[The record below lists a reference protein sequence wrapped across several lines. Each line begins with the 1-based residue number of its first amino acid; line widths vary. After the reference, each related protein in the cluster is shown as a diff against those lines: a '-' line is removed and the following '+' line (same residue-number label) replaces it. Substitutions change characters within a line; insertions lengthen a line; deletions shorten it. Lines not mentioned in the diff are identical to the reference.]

1 MAIHYPAACLGATP
15 GAWQQLKRDGHTTA
29 SGGLFLTETV
39 AAMAFD
45 TSRYTDKRE
54 PLGKLM
60 TTLSNA
66 QEDIKATSD
75 AILKSARAMVDAAEI
90 ANKGMVESSRK
101 MRDSTEKLTA
111 QMQKFH
117 SVFASTKFD
126 EQAKA
131 AQSLADAL
139 ERLAAL
145 EERGILA
152 KVMTSLQVSR

>member
-1 MAIHYPAACLGATP
+1 MAIKYPASCLGATP
-15 GAWQQLKRDGHTTA
+15 GAWRQLRQSGQTTA
-29 SGGLFLTETV
+29 CGGLFLGKSVSLMSIET
-39 AAMAFD
+39 
-45 TSRYTDKRE
+45 SGYTRKNE
-54 PLGKLM
+54 PLGILM

-66 QEDIKATSD
+66 KDDIEATSE
-75 AILKSARAMVDAAEI
+75 AILKSARAMVDAAEM
-90 ANKGMVESSRK
+90 ANKGMVDSSRK

-117 SVFASTKFD
+117 TVFASTKFE

-145 EERGILA
+145 EERGLLS
-152 KVMTSLQVSR
+152 KVMHSLNS